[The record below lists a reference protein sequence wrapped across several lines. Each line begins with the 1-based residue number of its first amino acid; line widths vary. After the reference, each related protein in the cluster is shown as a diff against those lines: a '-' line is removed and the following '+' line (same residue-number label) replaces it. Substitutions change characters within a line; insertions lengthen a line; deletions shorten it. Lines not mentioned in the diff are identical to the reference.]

1 MAFDVEQ
8 IFGAIDVILN
18 QRLQDVSFDKTIIC
32 TIVDDSDKKNGHYIV
47 TDGTIKFDAYTS
59 DASYRNDEQVRVSVL
74 NGDLTEKK
82 FISGKYVADEDS
94 QPITYTPPLEG
105 IVPITGNLV
114 SNGNNVFSIRA
125 NGDTVEKVI
134 WSMSLDDDSF
144 RDLQSNGI
152 YNTITLKADFKTLLS
167 HYNLKSG
174 NYGLRLDLLI
184 QPTLGSSQRIRKY
197 VALDSSEMF
206 GNPYAFSVYSPQ
218 AKKIDI
224 VSTGIICEMVLWLYQ
239 SITPDGEGARFI
251 NKLDQEI
258 LVNQFTDD
266 ILVKD
271 IELGFGSNITTI
283 VDNTVEIFTTD
294 SPNYLYENHNDE
306 SNLKHIELLWYNKTE
321 NNEYIGFNDGLYD
334 LDYDEI
340 EYLKVSHQDSRLVA
354 QVGREGVP
362 TDKKGLTL
370 AADIQEAKPLMVNAR
385 TALTTDLKTVLQGL
399 RRQVAAVNIFKDG
412 LDVILN
418 TTESGI
424 LVKAHNDALNAATGL
439 IDSYKGVLQYA
450 YKNQNEINPRDEW
463 NNDVWETNYYNNF
476 VNAFNTAFTEV
487 RNFLST
493 MELQTRAD
501 AEFSGYRGIYD
512 TYNTRTEREIAAI
525 QEILRQIDN
534 LLKNNYNDLISYENQ
549 TEFIEYVRKDFSE
562 YNNKYCIYWYKYERG
577 YKLEYD
583 ATEGANN
590 DEYEFGRF
598 MTDNWR
604 RLTVEDDVLQNL
616 GVPRGEESSE
626 VRDGKTYYIKK
637 PLNQQLIR
645 YMENR
650 TQEEKYIAIIF
661 QNHEMYKSNI
671 LTFTNSEDVPDEYLV
686 DQKDALRIEHDA
698 QSFEHYQ
705 SYDITN
711 MLVNSADAGKYR
723 QLKCYYEGLFSKDE
737 ALIDAGLYWY
747 IPNTSTMITFD
758 KDDLIKK
765 GFSTDADLPVDQRT
779 DKSRPGFTYFYK
791 KIGSQEDIILDD
803 EGKEQTVLT
812 CKDEDRYFFYKIKPY
827 YEQAASKNTI
837 EVWAYLPNVT
847 EPIKGD
853 ISMTFSTFGTNGT
866 RYTLAITPATSQIA
880 VVGVPYEKIEL
891 SQEDFEINK
900 YYYLNNNNQYVLAT
914 SWSDNEDYFIKNQLE
929 LDVSLRDAS
938 NVEIPMTDAAYVEDT
953 SIAYNFKTS
962 WKGPTTYIAEY
973 QDVDSDSYIDKILI
987 NRDTQYDENQ
997 YFFGILQAS
1006 VSFKYDDAKETVEKE
1021 QNNKAEID
1029 QYQKYRVL
1037 DLNALYA
1044 IPYSSSGLYYIS
1056 GPTSIVYNNQGTVSH
1071 MSEDPFCL
1079 YTVNDETNAAVPNQ
1093 TWTLEYYDKDGNWIN
1108 ETHEDWHVMQNYMP
1122 VLNSANGLTAA
1133 PLYLDGLED
1142 NYYPVAICTVN
1153 GNILWV
1159 QPIIITQN
1167 RYASSTLNDWNGSLT
1182 IDEKNGTILSTMV
1195 GAGKKESDNSFSGV
1209 LMGDVGVGANVDLDE
1224 LGNFSGL
1231 GLYGFNYGA
1240 QSFGLNIEGRAFFG
1254 KPGRGRIYINGDEGT
1269 ISSASF
1275 QQNREKELDGTWSTK
1290 NGTAGMIIDL
1300 DDGSIHMSGTTQDEN
1315 SGAYNGEIQVDEN
1328 DDTKTAQAQIR
1339 IDVKSPYF
1347 KIRSANQFN
1356 PEHYLIYIA
1365 NDEYYLQTDDFK
1377 EWNFT
1382 SSDESGELDFS
1393 GKGMRIDLKNG
1404 RIDAYNF
1411 RLSSKNVLIN
1421 SADNSDAF
1429 FVIKDNYGKNL
1440 FYAGPTEYYLKSTDF
1455 SSTDRTGTK
1464 ITLMD
1469 STSQQGSIESYNF
1482 CLRAGTTA
1490 AEDYKLVI
1498 TSDGSD
1504 DVDNPYIRVTAS
1516 DDQDLLVLSD
1526 VSQYLQSKDFNNT
1539 DTGMRIDI
1547 GTGRIEAYSFYMK
1560 AGGASKNCIIINSD
1574 TGSPPFQVIG
1584 DGQVSYKDA
1593 AGETHAFDKQ
1603 FTVNWDGSIDA
1614 TGGTFRGTIN
1624 ALNGTFAGK
1633 ITASGTIEGGKIK
1646 GANIYA
1652 ATLYAGGSDGTVE
1665 TADSYN
1671 LRATSSGVTLRNAV
1685 IENGASGSGD
1695 YFKVDGDTG
1704 SMIATGAV
1712 LDELTVNHSLLVQ
1725 SPDATADALVTID
1738 GTTKI
1743 TGNTSIGTGNPDS
1756 RYDLTMSGNMSISGY
1771 IYFGTETEYIY
1782 ASGGNLHVHG
1792 SWFYADTTYACIGDA
1807 GTSSIGIGGNPYD
1820 SAGSVRLHGTIWMDA
1835 PTGIYVSDKEGFIT
1849 LPNYIKKYSSS
1860 LLNITFGGGDDAETG
1875 GIVGEAS
1882 KVTNALTLTVNTSEL
1897 LTYDGSETRTLDFG
1911 SLAFENDVDARIKEI
1926 VESYLESYATH
1937 DWVTS
1942 QGYVTDSGMTSQ
1954 EVWDMVN
1961 AYGRV
1966 RSGGNPSHTHTFV
1979 MSYT

>member
-82 FISGKYVADEDS
+82 FISGKYVADENS
-94 QPITYTPPLEG
+94 QPISYTPPLEG

-125 NGDTVEKVI
+125 NSETVEKVI

-251 NKLDQEI
+251 NKSDQEI
-258 LVNQFTDD
+258 PVNQFTDD

-271 IELGFGSNITTI
+271 IELGFGSNIATI
-283 VDNTVEIFTTD
+283 ADNTVEIFTTD

-321 NNEYIGFNDGLYD
+321 NNEYVGFNDGLYD

-370 AADIQEAKPLMVNAR
+370 AADIQEAKPLMANAR

-399 RRQVAAVNIFKDG
+399 RRQVAAVNVFKNG
-412 LDVILN
+412 LDAILN
-418 TTESGI
+418 TTKSGV
-424 LVKAHNDALNAATGL
+424 LVKAHDDALDAATGL

-450 YKNQNEINPRDEW
+450 YKHQNEISPQDEW
-463 NNDVWETNYYNNF
+463 DDAWKTNYYNNF
-476 VNAFNTAFTEV
+476 TNAFNTAFTQV
-487 RNFLST
+487 RQFLSS

-525 QEILRQIDN
+525 QETLRQIDN
-534 LLKNNYNDLISYENQ
+534 LLKNNHNDLISYENQ
-549 TEFIEYVRKDFSE
+549 TEFVEYIRKDFSE
-562 YNNKYCIYWYKYERG
+562 YNNKYCIYWYRYERG

-604 RLTVEDDVLQNL
+604 RLTVEDSVLQNL
-616 GVPRGEESSE
+616 GVPRGDESSE

-671 LTFTNSEDVPDEYLV
+671 LTFTNSEDVPDEYLI
-686 DQKDALRIEHDA
+686 DQKDALRIEHDV

-765 GFSTDADLPVDQRT
+765 GFATDADEQTPY
-779 DKSRPGFTYFYK
+779 SRPGFTYFYK
-791 KIGSQEDIILDD
+791 KVGSQEAEGLDE
-803 EGKEQTVLT
+803 EGNSYTYDT
-812 CKDEDRYFFYKIKPY
+812 CKNEDRYFFYKIKPY

-837 EVWAYLPNVT
+837 EVWAYLPNVA

-880 VVGVPYEKIEL
+880 VVGAPYEKIEL
-891 SQEDFEINK
+891 SQEDFEANK
-900 YYYLNNNNQYVLAT
+900 YYYLNNSNQYVLAT
-914 SWSDNEDYFIKNQLE
+914 SWKDDEDYFIKNQLE

-938 NVEIPMTDAAYVEDT
+938 NNEIPMTDAAYVEDA

-973 QDVDSDSYIDKILI
+973 QDVNSDSYIDKILI

-1006 VSFKYDDAKETVEKE
+1006 VSFKYDDAKEMAEKE

-1079 YTVNDETNAAVPNQ
+1079 YTVNDATNAAVPNQ
-1093 TWTLEYYDKDGNWIN
+1093 NWTIEYYDKDGNWIN
-1108 ETHEDWHVMQNYMP
+1108 ETHKDWHVMQNYMP

-1142 NYYPVAICTVN
+1142 SYYPVAICTVN

-1195 GAGKKESDNSFSGV
+1195 GAGKKEDDNSFSGV

-1315 SGAYNGEIQVDEN
+1315 SGAYNGEVQVDEN

-1347 KIRSANQFN
+1347 KIRSANQFD

-1365 NDEYYLQTDDFK
+1365 NNEYYLQTDDFK

-1382 SSDESGELDFS
+1382 ASDDSGELDFS
-1393 GKGMRIDLKNG
+1393 GKGMRIDLKDG

-1429 FVIKDNYGKNL
+1429 FVIKDNYGSNL
-1440 FYAGPTEYYLKSTDF
+1440 FYAGPNDYYLKSSDF
-1455 SSTDRTGTK
+1455 DGVSKGTK
-1464 ITLMD
+1464 ISLKE
-1469 STSQQGSIESYNF
+1469 GAIESYDF
-1482 CLRAGTTA
+1482 SLRAGS
-1490 AEDYKLVI
+1490 DGSGGYQIVM
-1498 TSDGSD
+1498 TSDGAD
-1504 DVDNPYIRVTAS
+1504 EDNAYLKIVTAS
-1516 DDQDLLVLSD
+1516 GAKLICITEGNQYMQSYNYNFADETGFKIDLTNGKIDAFSFDLKAGTGDNKIIITSNT
-1526 VSQYLQSKDFNNT
+1526 SESYPLQ
-1539 DTGMRIDI
+1539 I
-1547 GTGRIEAYSFYMK
+1547 GTNFMVDW
-1560 AGGASKNCIIINSD
+1560 AGQL
-1574 TGSPPFQVIG
+1574 T
-1584 DGQVSYKDA
+1584 
-1593 AGETHAFDKQ
+1593 
-1603 FTVNWDGSIDA
+1603 A
-1614 TGGTFRGTIN
+1614 TGGNFTGEIHATTGTLDDLTVNGTLTGGTIDG
-1624 ALNGTFAGK
+1624 ATITGGVLQVGS
-1633 ITASGTIEGGKIK
+1633 TASETG
-1646 GANIYA
+1646 YQ
-1652 ATLYAGGSDGTVE
+1652 LYA
-1665 TADSYN
+1665 DS
-1671 LRATSSGVTLRNAV
+1671 SQVV
-1685 IENGASGSGD
+1685 IENATIKNCTITNSGSGTATFD
-1695 YFKVDGDTG
+1695 VDPAGLMTG
-1704 SMIATGAV
+1704 LASVI
-1712 LDELTVNHSLLVQ
+1712 DDLTVNKTLVTGQ
-1725 SPDATADALVTID
+1725 TCQVTID
-1738 GTTKI
+1738 GNV
-1743 TGNTSIGTGNPDS
+1743 GIGTEPKTN
-1756 RYDLTMSGNMSISGY
+1756 YNLTLSGNIFMPGTPTTIGNDGCTLQFYANGVWATGSLFTIDTSSCQVGQSSPCAVTLLDGSSFT
-1771 IYFGTETEYIY
+1771 FGT
-1782 ASGGNLHVHG
+1782 G
-1792 SWFYADTTYACIGDA
+1792 SNVYLSAP
-1807 GTSSIGIGGNPYD
+1807 SSVYVWD
-1820 SAGSVRLHGTIWMDA
+1820 GS
-1835 PTGIYVSDKEGFIT
+1835 YIT
-1849 LPNYIKKYSSS
+1849 LPAYVKKYSKS
-1860 LLNITFGGGDDAETG
+1860 LLNITIGDSEETG

-1882 KVTNALTLTVNTSEL
+1882 KVTNALTLSLNSTEL
-1897 LTYDGSETRTLDFG
+1897 LSYDGSEVRTLDFG
-1911 SLAFENDVDARIKEI
+1911 TLAFQNDVDARIREI
-1926 VESYLESYATH
+1926 VESYLGNYATH

-1942 QGYVTDSGMTSQ
+1942 QGYVTERGMTYN
-1954 EVWDMVN
+1954 EVWNMVHTH
-1961 AYGRV
+1961 GRV
-1966 RSGGNPSHTHTFV
+1966 QSGGNPAHSHTFI
-1979 MSYT
+1979 MS

>member
-94 QPITYTPPLEG
+94 QPISYTPPLEG

-125 NGDTVEKVI
+125 NGETVEKVI

-251 NKLDQEI
+251 NKSDQEI
-258 LVNQFTDD
+258 SANKFTDD

-271 IELGFGSNITTI
+271 IELGFGSNIATI
-283 VDNTVEIFTTD
+283 ADNTVEIFTTD

-399 RRQVAAVNIFKDG
+399 RRQVAAVNVFKND
-412 LDVILN
+412 LDAILN
-418 TTESGI
+418 TTKSGV
-424 LVKAHNDALNAATGL
+424 LVKAHDDALDAATGL
-439 IDSYKGVLQYA
+439 INSYKGVLQYA
-450 YKNQNEINPRDEW
+450 YKHQNEINPQNEW
-463 NNDVWETNYYNNF
+463 DDAWKTNYYDNF
-476 VNAFNTAFTEV
+476 TNAFNTAFTQV
-487 RNFLST
+487 RQFLSS

-525 QEILRQIDN
+525 QETLRQIDN
-534 LLKNNYNDLISYENQ
+534 LLKNNHNDLISYENQ
-549 TEFIEYVRKDFSE
+549 TEFIEYIRKDFSE
-562 YNNKYCIYWYKYERG
+562 YNNKYCIYWYRYERG

-604 RLTVEDDVLQNL
+604 RLTVEDNVLQNL
-616 GVPRGEESSE
+616 GVPRGDESSE

-671 LTFTNSEDVPDEYLV
+671 LTFTNSEDVPDEYLI
-686 DQKDALRIEHDA
+686 DQKDALRIEHDV

-765 GFSTDADLPVDQRT
+765 GFATDADEQTPY
-779 DKSRPGFTYFYK
+779 SRPGFTYFYK
-791 KIGSQEDIILDD
+791 KVGSQEVEGLDE
-803 EGKEQTVLT
+803 EGNSYTYDT
-812 CKDEDRYFFYKIKPY
+812 CKNEDRYFFYKIKPY

-837 EVWAYLPNVT
+837 EVWAYLPNVA

-880 VVGVPYEKIEL
+880 VVGAPYEKIEL
-891 SQEDFEINK
+891 SQEDFEVNK

-914 SWSDNEDYFIKNQLE
+914 SWNDDEDYFVKNQLE

-938 NVEIPMTDAAYVEDT
+938 NNEIPMTDAAYVEDA

-973 QDVDSDSYIDKILI
+973 QDVNSDSYIDKILI

-1006 VSFKYDDAKETVEKE
+1006 VSFKYDDAKEMAEKE

-1093 TWTLEYYDKDGNWIN
+1093 NWIIEYYDKDGNWIN
-1108 ETHEDWHVMQNYMP
+1108 ETHKDWHVMQNYMP

-1142 NYYPVAICTVN
+1142 SYYPVAICTVN

-1315 SGAYNGEIQVDEN
+1315 SGAYSGEVQVDEN

-1347 KIRSANQFN
+1347 KIRSANQFD
-1356 PEHYLIYIA
+1356 PEHYLMYIA
-1365 NDEYYLQTDDFK
+1365 NDEYYLQTDDFNP
-1377 EWNFT
+1377 WTFT
-1382 SSDESGELDFS
+1382 SSDDSGELDFG
-1393 GKGMRIDLKNG
+1393 GKGMRIDLKDG
-1404 RIDAYNF
+1404 CIDAYNF

-1482 CLRAGTTA
+1482 CLRAGTTTA
-1490 AEDYKLVI
+1490 KDYKLVI
-1498 TSDGSD
+1498 TSNGSD

-1516 DDQDLLVLSD
+1516 NDQNLLVLSD
-1526 VSQYLQSKDFNNT
+1526 ISQYLQSKDFNNT

-1547 GTGRIEAYSFYMK
+1547 GTGRIEAYNFYMK
-1560 AGGASKNCIIINSD
+1560 AGGADKNYIIINSNIS
-1574 TGSPPFQVIG
+1574 SPPFQVIG
-1584 DGQVSYKDA
+1584 DGNISYTDA
-1593 AGETHAFDKQ
+1593 DGNEQTVAKQ
-1603 FTVNWDGSIDA
+1603 FTVFWDGSINA
-1614 TGGTFRGTIN
+1614 VGGTFKGAIN
-1624 ALNGTFAGK
+1624 ATSGTLGSLTVNGTLTG
-1633 ITASGTIEGGKIK
+1633 GTIEG
-1646 GANIYA
+1646 
-1652 ATLYAGGSDGTVE
+1652 ATITGGVLQVGPATSETGYQLYA
-1665 TADSYN
+1665 DSSQVIIEN
-1671 LRATSSGVTLRNAV
+1671 ATIKNCT
-1685 IENGASGSGD
+1685 IENGDGSGGTSFD
-1695 YFKVDGDTG
+1695 VNPAGLMEG
-1704 SMIATGAV
+1704 LGAV
-1712 LDELTVNHSLLVQ
+1712 LDELTVNKSLLVQ
-1725 SPDATADALVTID
+1725 SPEASATALVTID
-1738 GTTKI
+1738 GKTKI
-1743 TGNTSIGTGNPDS
+1743 TGNTGIGTDPDS
-1756 RYDLTMSGNMSISGY
+1756 SYDLKLNGDMFIKSGSK
-1771 IYFGTETEYIY
+1771 IYFGTSSAYIY
-1782 ASGGNLHVHG
+1782 ALSGDGG
-1792 SWFYADTTYACIGDA
+1792 SLQFYGGEVYLQTSEVGV
-1807 GTSSIGIGGNPYD
+1807 GTSGSMVGIGGNPYS
-1820 SAGSVRLHGTIWMDA
+1820 SAGSVRLHGTVWMDN
-1835 PTGIYVSDKEGFIT
+1835 PTGIYVSDAGGFIT
-1849 LPNYIKKYSSS
+1849 LPAYIKKYSKS
-1860 LLNITFGGGDDAETG
+1860 LLNITIGDDAETG

-1882 KVTNALTLTVNTSEL
+1882 KVTNALTLSLNGAEKVS
-1897 LTYDGSETRTLDFG
+1897 YDGSETRTLDFG
-1911 SLAFENDVDARIKEI
+1911 TLAFENNVDARIREI
-1926 VESYLESYATH
+1926 VESYLENYATH
-1937 DWVTS
+1937 DWVTN
-1942 QGYVTDSGMTSQ
+1942 QGYVTDSGMTYN
-1954 EVWDMVN
+1954 EVWNMVN
-1961 AYGRV
+1961 NYGRV
-1966 RSGGNPSHTHTFV
+1966 KSGGDPAHTHTFV
-1979 MSYT
+1979 MSY

>member
-206 GNPYAFSVYSPQ
+206 GNPYTFSVYSPQ

-251 NKLDQEI
+251 NKSDQEI
-258 LVNQFTDD
+258 PVNKFTDD

-283 VDNTVEIFTTD
+283 ADNTVEIFTTD

-370 AADIQEAKPLMVNAR
+370 AADIQEAKPLMANAR
-385 TALTTDLKTVLQGL
+385 TALTADLKTILQGL
-399 RRQVAAVNIFKDG
+399 RRQVATVNTFKDG
-412 LDVILN
+412 LDAILN

-424 LVKAHNDALNAATGL
+424 LVKAHNDALDAATGL

-463 NNDVWETNYYNNF
+463 NDDWKTNYYNNF
-476 VNAFNTAFTEV
+476 TNAFNIAFTQV
-487 RNFLST
+487 RQFLSS

-534 LLKNNYNDLISYENQ
+534 LLKDNHNDLISYKNQ
-549 TEFIEYVRKDFSE
+549 NKFIEYVRKDFSE
-562 YNNKYCIYWYKYERG
+562 YNNKYCIYWYRYERG

-583 ATEGANN
+583 AAEGANN

-604 RLTVEDDVLQNL
+604 RLTVEDGVLQNL
-616 GVPRGEESSE
+616 GVPRGDESSE
-626 VRDGKTYYIKK
+626 VKDGKTYYIKK

-645 YMENR
+645 YMENC
-650 TQEEKYIAIIF
+650 TQEEKYIAIVF

-671 LTFTNSEDVPDEYLV
+671 LTFTNSEDVPDEYLI
-686 DQKDALRIEHDA
+686 DQKDALRIEHDV

-765 GFSTDADLPVDQRT
+765 GFATDADLPEKQRT

-791 KIGSQEDIILDD
+791 KVGSQEKIILDD

-812 CKDEDRYFFYKIKPY
+812 CKNEDRDFFYKIKPY

-837 EVWAYLPNVT
+837 EVWAYLPNVA

-880 VVGVPYEKIEL
+880 VVGAPYEKIEL
-891 SQEDFEINK
+891 SQEDFEANK
-900 YYYLNNNNQYVLAT
+900 YYYLNNNNEYVLAT
-914 SWSDNEDYFIKNQLE
+914 SWNDDEDYFIKNQLE

-938 NVEIPMTDAAYVEDT
+938 NKKIPMTDAAYVEDA
-953 SIAYNFKTS
+953 SIAYNFKTN

-973 QDVDSDSYIDKILI
+973 QDVNSDSYIDKILI

-1006 VSFKYDDAKETVEKE
+1006 VSFKYDDAKEMAEKE

-1079 YTVNDETNAAVPNQ
+1079 YTVNDKTNAAVSDQN
-1093 TWTLEYYDKDGNWIN
+1093 WTIEYYDKDGNWIN
-1108 ETHEDWHVMQNYMP
+1108 ERHKDWYVMQNYMP

-1142 NYYPVAICTVN
+1142 SYYPVAICTVK

-1195 GAGKKESDNSFSGV
+1195 GAGKKENDNSFSGV

-1231 GLYGFNYGA
+1231 GLYGFNHGA

-1300 DDGSIHMSGTTQDEN
+1300 DDGSIHMSGTTQDEY
-1315 SGAYNGEIQVDEN
+1315 SGAYSGEVQIDEN
-1328 DDTKTAQAQIR
+1328 DDTKTAQAQVR

-1365 NDEYYLQTDDFK
+1365 NDKYYLQTDDFNA
-1377 EWNFT
+1377 WNFT
-1382 SSDESGELDFS
+1382 ASDGSGELDFS
-1393 GKGMRIDLKNG
+1393 GKGMRIDLKDG

-1429 FVIKDNYGKNL
+1429 FVIKDNKGSNL
-1440 FYAGPTEYYLKSTDF
+1440 LYASPNDYYLKSSDF
-1455 SSTDRTGTK
+1455 DGVSEGTK
-1464 ITLMD
+1464 ISLKE
-1469 STSQQGSIESYNF
+1469 GAIESYKF
-1482 CLRAGTTA
+1482 SLRAGSDGSGGYQIIMTSDGMDEDNAYLKIATA
-1490 AEDYKLVI
+1490 SGAKLICITENNQYMQSYNYNFANETGFKIDLTNGKIDAFSFNLTAGTGDNKIII
-1498 TSDGSD
+1498 TSDTSATYPLQID
-1504 DVDNPYIRVTAS
+1504 KNFKVDWAGQLEAS
-1516 DDQDLLVLSD
+1516 NG
-1526 VSQYLQSKDFNNT
+1526 KF
-1539 DTGMRIDI
+1539 TGEIHATSGTFKGDI
-1547 GTGRIEAYSFYMK
+1547 ESEA
-1560 AGGASKNCIIINSD
+1560 
-1574 TGSPPFQVIG
+1574 VI
-1584 DGQVSYKDA
+1584 K
-1593 AGETHAFDKQ
+1593 
-1603 FTVNWDGSIDA
+1603 
-1614 TGGTFRGTIN
+1614 GGTFVGAEIYIPTKEDPKFFVTGEGRLEATSANIGGWEVTAPDSGFLTDTFKIAPDGLNFNDVLTVDSDGTTIIDDLDVVNSFEVLSARGKDPVISIDN
-1624 ALNGTFAGK
+1624 QGNIKIAGNGRLKFCDDDNY
-1633 ITASGTIEGGKIK
+1633 IYYSGTQLYLYSSEWLLLSAPKIGIAGTVGIGQTGAILAEGNPYSLRVGGDI
-1646 GANIYA
+1646 
-1652 ATLYAGGSDGTVE
+1652 LYAGDIYCTNLDQKGQDVTV
-1665 TADSYN
+1665 TV
-1671 LRATSSGVTLRNAV
+1671 TSGGLF
-1685 IENGASGSGD
+1685 NGKKQILKFAKG
-1695 YFKVDGDTG
+1695 
-1704 SMIATGAV
+1704 I
-1712 LDELTVNHSLLVQ
+1712 L
-1725 SPDATADALVTID
+1725 
-1738 GTTKI
+1738 
-1743 TGNTSIGTGNPDS
+1743 IGTGNDDDS
-1756 RYDLTMSGNMSISGY
+1756 TEDDEDYTIPKLAGNANKFLSNNGSELMWSYVKKKFEVTMTGQVSDVYSRDEGEECFTGVQTREIN
-1771 IYFGTETEYIY
+1771 IYNSQGDYVRTAQEYI
-1782 ASGGNLHVHG
+1782 G
-1792 SWFYADTTYACIGDA
+1792 TTGRRTRYNTTKVTRITLV
-1807 GTSSIGIGGNPYD
+1807 GTS
-1820 SAGSVRLHGTIWMDA
+1820 
-1835 PTGIYVSDKEGFIT
+1835 KEIT
-1849 LPNYIKKYSSS
+1849 LDASTEDESPIP
-1860 LLNITFGGGDDAETG
+1860 ITITGAEEPT
-1875 GIVGEAS
+1875 
-1882 KVTNALTLTVNTSEL
+1882 
-1897 LTYDGSETRTLDFG
+1897 
-1911 SLAFENDVDARIKEI
+1911 
-1926 VESYLESYATH
+1926 
-1937 DWVTS
+1937 
-1942 QGYVTDSGMTSQ
+1942 
-1954 EVWDMVN
+1954 
-1961 AYGRV
+1961 
-1966 RSGGNPSHTHTFV
+1966 
-1979 MSYT
+1979 

>member
-18 QRLQDVSFDKTIIC
+18 QRLQDISFDKTIIC

-59 DASYRNDEQVRVSVL
+59 DASYRNDEQVRVSIL

-105 IVPITGNLV
+105 IVPITGNLI
-114 SNGNNVFSIRA
+114 SNGNNVFSIRV
-125 NGDTVEKVI
+125 NSDTVEKVI

-206 GNPYAFSVYSPQ
+206 GNPYAFSVYSSQ

-224 VSTGIICEMVLWLYQ
+224 VSTGIICEMILWLYQ

-251 NKLDQEI
+251 DKSDQEI
-258 LVNQFTDD
+258 PVNKFTDD

-340 EYLKVSHQDSRLVA
+340 EYLKASHQDSRLVA

-370 AADIQEAKPLMVNAR
+370 AADIQEAKPLMANAR

-399 RRQVAAVNIFKDG
+399 RRQVAAVNSFKDG
-412 LDVILN
+412 LDAILN

-424 LVKAHNDALNAATGL
+424 LVKAHNNALDAATGL

-463 NNDVWETNYYNNF
+463 NNDVWKINYYNNF
-476 VNAFNTAFTEV
+476 VNAFNIAFTEV
-487 RNFLST
+487 RKFLST

-525 QEILRQIDN
+525 QEILKQIDN

-549 TEFIEYVRKDFSE
+549 IEFIEYVRKDFSE

-577 YKLEYD
+577 YKLKYD
-583 ATEGANN
+583 TTEGANN
-590 DEYEFGRF
+590 DEYKFGRF

-604 RLTVEDDVLQNL
+604 RLTVADNVLQNL
-616 GVPRGEESSE
+616 GVPRGEESTE

-671 LTFTNSEDVPDEYLV
+671 LTFTNSEDVPNEYLI
-686 DQKDALRIEHDA
+686 DQKDALRIEHDV

-711 MLVNSADAGKYR
+711 MLVNLADAGKYR

-758 KDDLIKK
+758 KNDLIKK
-765 GFSTDADLPVDQRT
+765 GFATDADEQTPY
-779 DKSRPGFTYFYK
+779 SRPGFTYFYK
-791 KIGSQEDIILDD
+791 KVGSQKVEGLDE
-803 EGKEQTVLT
+803 EGNSYIYDT
-812 CKDEDRYFFYKIKPY
+812 CKNEDRYFFYKIKPY
-827 YEQAASKNTI
+827 YQQAASKNTI

-880 VVGVPYEKIEL
+880 VVGAPYEKIEL
-891 SQEDFEINK
+891 NQEDFEVNK
-900 YYYLNNNNQYVLAT
+900 YYYLNNNNQYILAT
-914 SWSDNEDYFIKNQLE
+914 SWNDDEDYFIKNQLE

-938 NVEIPMTDAAYVEDT
+938 NNEIPMTDDTYVEDA

-973 QDVDSDSYIDKILI
+973 QDVNSDSYIDKILI

-1006 VSFKYDDAKETVEKE
+1006 VSFKYDDAKEAAEKE

-1093 TWTLEYYDKDGNWIN
+1093 NWIIEYYDKDGNWIN
-1108 ETHEDWHVMQNYMP
+1108 ETHKDWHVMQNYMP

-1142 NYYPVAICTVN
+1142 SYYPVAICTVN
-1153 GNILWV
+1153 SNILWV

-1182 IDEKNGTILSTMV
+1182 IDEKNGTILSTAI
-1195 GAGKKESDNSFSGV
+1195 GAGKKEENNSFSGV
-1209 LMGDVGVGANVDLDE
+1209 LMGDIGKGM
-1224 LGNFSGL
+1224 NFDTDNMDGL
-1231 GLYGFNYGA
+1231 GLYGFNKGA
-1240 QSFGLNIEGRAFFG
+1240 QSFCLSSDGKAFFG
-1254 KPGRGRIYINGDEGT
+1254 KAGRGRIYFDGDSGT
-1269 ISSASF
+1269 ISSASYEMVRRNF
-1275 QQNREKELDGTWSTK
+1275 DEMAV
-1290 NGTAGMIIDL
+1290 AGMLIDM
-1300 DDGSIHMSGTTQDEN
+1300 DDGYIHMLGSVYNKESGKYAPSYGEDRTSQAEILISTGLVNNLPE
-1315 SGAYNGEIQVDEN
+1315 AYL
-1328 DDTKTAQAQIR
+1328 
-1339 IDVKSPYF
+1339 
-1347 KIRSANQFN
+1347 KIRSKNQTN
-1356 PEHYLIYIA
+1356 KDHYLMYI
-1365 NDEYYLQTDDFK
+1365 DDKDYYLQTDNYEEFEFNEIDG
-1377 EWNFT
+1377 EVA
-1382 SSDESGELDFS
+1382 EAGSGFRL
-1393 GKGMRIDLKNG
+1393 DLKDG
-1404 RIDAYNF
+1404 TLDAYNF
-1411 RLSSKNVLIN
+1411 KLNSKNIMIN
-1421 SADNSDAF
+1421 SSEKADAF
-1429 FVIKDNYGKNL
+1429 FIIKNDDGKNL
-1440 FYAGPTEYYLKSTDF
+1440 FYAGPKEYYIQSSDFETMSNESSGKGIKIKLTDF
-1455 SSTDRTGTK
+1455 GGPSG
-1464 ITLMD
+1464 
-1469 STSQQGSIESYNF
+1469 IEAYNF
-1482 CLRAGTTA
+1482 NLRAG
-1490 AEDYKLVI
+1490 
-1498 TSDGSD
+1498 
-1504 DVDNPYIRVTAS
+1504 DVGNGDHAV
-1516 DDQDLLVLSD
+1516 VLSD
-1526 VSQYLQSKDFNNT
+1526 SGTPYFTVNTLFDGETKPLIIISKTEQALQSSDF
-1539 DTGMRIDI
+1539 DEVKETGIRLDLVNKELM
-1547 GTGRIEAYSFYMK
+1547 AYSGFRLQAYHDPNQDGEK
-1560 AGGASKNCIIINSD
+1560 DHRKYIALDSNATDYPFIVNGGEATTTYYTYDNNGNAIANTIQSYFRVGWN
-1574 TGSPPFQVIG
+1574 
-1584 DGQVSYKDA
+1584 GQVDA
-1593 AGETHAFDKQ
+1593 AGGNFNAITATNAILSGSL
-1603 FTVNWDGSIDA
+1603 TVDGTI
-1614 TGGTFRGTIN
+1614 TGGT
-1624 ALNGTFAGK
+1624 
-1633 ITASGTIEGGKIK
+1633 IK
-1646 GANIYA
+1646 GANIKGGILEIGKYSDEYWQ
-1652 ATLYAGGSDGTVE
+1652 LYADSNQVVIRNAIIYNSTIYNGDGAENGKGGFGVSQDGIMTGFGCNLTNGMFTTCTVTNLLTVGKEGDGTIEMQGGTLSFANGDGTLSFGLSSLKCSTNFTVE
-1665 TADSYN
+1665 GDLLTCEE
-1671 LRATSSGVTLRNAV
+1671 LIVEKISSGVYGKALEQART
-1685 IENGASGSGD
+1685 EFSNG
-1695 YFKVDGDTG
+1695 F
-1704 SMIATGAV
+1704 
-1712 LDELTVNHSLLVQ
+1712 
-1725 SPDATADALVTID
+1725 
-1738 GTTKI
+1738 
-1743 TGNTSIGTGNPDS
+1743 
-1756 RYDLTMSGNMSISGY
+1756 
-1771 IYFGTETEYIY
+1771 
-1782 ASGGNLHVHG
+1782 
-1792 SWFYADTTYACIGDA
+1792 
-1807 GTSSIGIGGNPYD
+1807 
-1820 SAGSVRLHGTIWMDA
+1820 
-1835 PTGIYVSDKEGFIT
+1835 YVSDGSILIGNDSLDKYVQNIIE
-1849 LPNYIKKYSSS
+1849 NYLSS
-1860 LLNITFGGGDDAETG
+1860 N
-1875 GIVGEAS
+1875 
-1882 KVTNALTLTVNTSEL
+1882 N
-1897 LTYDGSETRTLDFG
+1897 
-1911 SLAFENDVDARIKEI
+1911 
-1926 VESYLESYATH
+1926 YATH

-1942 QGYVTDSGMTSQ
+1942 QGYVTDSGMTYDD
-1954 EVWDMVN
+1954 VWDMVDN
-1961 AYGRV
+1961 YGRV
-1966 RSGGNPSHTHTFV
+1966 RSGGNPPHAHTFY